1 MNRKKI
7 VNRLFFVAVFFF
19 TATIIMEIIEISSF
33 TVAASHYIR
42 DILALLVSGFLFVTF
57 IQWAQDIS
65 ILKKIKYI
73 FYSFIFI
80 FGVNF
85 LYPYYISEIN
95 STNTA
100 IFISISSVLS
110 LIFLMLVVAL
120 IRELVIVQ
128 RRKGTSRNFNLL
140 FVLLICYSYFSQ
152 SKNFSLNFKIQ
163 DSLNMNLPDWANIV
177 YMILTI
183 VMVYLIVINS
193 FRTQW
198 VKFLNKNEKIKSLFL
213 NVVVLS
219 LIILL
224 IIKGKSIVSQFSLIT
239 GNLYSICLIFCA
251 VYFSFSI
258 LVILL
263 HLPTA
268 GVYDRK
274 VRELSSLHDL
284 SRYILGVFDID
295 RVMQIITDHTI
306 EVAEATYCWLVT
318 LKKSTNNFELAA
330 NKNLPGSLIESF
342 LENASNELTD
352 WIRDHK
358 SVLKID
364 RISKHDS
371 TSASK
376 IWRNRTG
383 SLLGIPLISNEKV
396 MGILFAVK
404 SNEYG
409 FLSDDQVLLT
419 MFANNVTVAIEN
431 TNLIKK
437 SLDQE
442 KYEQELKI
450 AHEAQRK
457 LLPDTMPE
465 IKFLQI
471 DAACK
476 TANEVGGDYYD
487 FIHYDK
493 SQFGVIIGDVS
504 GKGAEAAFYMAEVK
518 GVFESL
524 GSIYSSP
531 KELLIKTNKILY
543 NTLDNKTFVSALFG
557 IFDFKKNTF
566 TFCRAGHCPLLFW
579 SAKEKEV
586 YLVEPAGLALG
597 LDAGKNFDNILAEE
611 KINFQSDDIFVFIT
625 DGINEA
631 RNTQNE
637 EFEEQRVCD
646 IISEN
651 NDENATA
658 LKNAILEKIDD
669 FVGDQKTHDDLTMV
683 VIKAK

>member
-7 VNRLFFVAVFFF
+7 VNRLFFVAVLFFI
-19 TATIIMEIIEISSF
+19 ATIIMEIVEISKY
-33 TVAASHYIR
+33 TVAAFHYIR
-42 DILALLVSGFLFVTF
+42 DIFVLIGSVFLFVTF

-65 ILKKIKYI
+65 ISKNIKYI

-80 FGVNF
+80 FGINYF
-85 LYPYYISEIN
+85 YPYYVRQIN
-95 STNTA
+95 STNTT
-100 IFISISSVLS
+100 IFISIASVFS
-110 LIFLMLVVAL
+110 LILLMLVLAL

-152 SKNFSLNFKIQ
+152 SKNFSLNFKMQ

-198 VKFLNKNEKIKSLFL
+198 VKFLNKNSKIKSLFL
-213 NVVVLS
+213 NVFVLS

-224 IIKGKSIVSQFSLIT
+224 IIKGKSIVSQFSLIA
-239 GNLYSICLIFCA
+239 GNLFSICSIFFA

-318 LKKSTNNFELAA
+318 LKQSTNNFELAA

-352 WIRDHK
+352 WIRENK

-364 RISKHDS
+364 RISKHNS
-371 TSASK
+371 TSSSK
-376 IWRNRTG
+376 IWQNRTG
-383 SLLGIPLISNEKV
+383 SLLGIPLISNDEV

-419 MFANNVTVAIEN
+419 MFANNATVAIEN

-457 LLPDTMPE
+457 LLPDAMPE

-471 DAACK
+471 DTACI

-487 FIHYDK
+487 FILYDK
-493 SQFGVIIGDVS
+493 SKLGVIIGDVS

-524 GSIYSSP
+524 GSIYLSP

-557 IFDFKKNTF
+557 IFDFKKNTY
-566 TFCRAGHCPLLFW
+566 TFCRAGHCPLLYW

-586 YLVEPAGLALG
+586 YMVEPAGLALG
-597 LDAGKNFDNILAEE
+597 LDAGKNFNNILSEE
-611 KINFQSDDIFVFIT
+611 KINFYSDDIFVFIT

-631 RNTQNE
+631 RNTENK

-646 IISEN
+646 IVMEN
-651 NDENATA
+651 HTENATA
-658 LKNAILEKIDD
+658 IKNAILEKIED

-683 VIKAK
+683 VIKVK